1 LLTGTI
7 ASSAWAQTQNEIQ
20 KLLANDGAA
29 GSPFGNSV
37 AVDEDTAVI
46 GVSGDDDNGG
56 NSGSAYVFTRDA
68 GVWTEQQKL
77 VAGDGA
83 AGDMFGVSVAVDGDT
98 AVIGAFFDDDNGIKS
113 GSAYVFT
120 RSGTAWTQQAKLI
133 ASDGAA
139 HDVFGESV
147 AVDGDTAV
155 IGARLD
161 DDNGVAS
168 GSAYVYIRSG
178 TTWAQQAKLAAVD
191 AAALDRFGFSVAVD
205 GDTAVIGAHLDDDNG
220 GASGSAYVFTRSGS
234 AWTQQQKLTASDGAA
249 SDFFGISVAMDGDTA
264 VIGAS
269 GDDDNGAG
277 SGSAYV
283 YIRSGTTWAQQ
294 AKLAASDGTALDRFG
309 ASVAVDADTA
319 VIGAHFDDVR
329 GTDSGSAYVFIRS
342 GTTWAQQAKLA
353 AGDAAPVDR
362 FGFSVA
368 VDGDTAMIGAFVFGL
383 SALIPAPNP
392 NAEYKLNGSF
402 ADELG
407 GPYDIVPNGL
417 GVLGADGYSVTGHG
431 SGLSLS
437 SVLNPSNYSVEMV
450 FSLDGNPDPAD
461 CNFDVAICAH
471 KIMDFKDRT
480 TDDGL
485 YVFSF
490 DGDQT
495 SGGLRFF
502 PLFITG
508 EGVFQFGTLHHLV
521 VTRSGTTDVVTV
533 YVDGIELF
541 SQADPGGVGI
551 FSGWSSIAHFLTG
564 DLFFE
569 DDAPIG
575 FIGQIKI
582 YNTPLSASA
591 VADLVPDTDG
601 DGDPD
606 FRDNC
611 GCVFNPDQLDS
622 TVPPDGFG
630 DACIDPFVTIPPGV
644 HIGECV
650 TIGSGSMIGIGAS
663 IGDNTKIGDDATV
676 GNNSTIGAHSKVED
690 RAGIGEGVSV
700 GDNSKV
706 KKNAKVGDGVTIGD
720 NSDVGKKSTVG
731 DNTIIG
737 DGSKIKGNVT
747 VGDGVLIGDEATI
760 DKGAEVGDGVVMEDR
775 VKVGKNTSIGAN
787 TTVGEESQINS
798 KVKIGVDA
806 TIGAGVT
813 IGGNKA
819 GKGNLNSLI
828 GDRVCIGDGT
838 TIKEETNIGDDTR
851 IGSNVTAEKKA
862 TIGMLVEIGNGE
874 KIKKKTNIADGA
886 KVPLVPVVSC
896 PN

>member
-1 LLTGTI
+1 
-7 ASSAWAQTQNEIQ
+7 
-20 KLLANDGAA
+20 
-29 GSPFGNSV
+29 
-37 AVDEDTAVI
+37 
-46 GVSGDDDNGG
+46 
-56 NSGSAYVFTRDA
+56 
-68 GVWTEQQKL
+68 
-77 VAGDGA
+77 
-83 AGDMFGVSVAVDGDT
+83 VDGDT
-98 AVIGAFFDDDNGIKS
+98 AVIGSFFDDDNGNNS

-147 AVDGDTAV
+147 GVDGNTAV

-168 GSAYVYIRSG
+168 GSAYVFIRSG
-178 TTWAQQAKLAAVD
+178 TTWAQQAKLAAGD
-191 AAALDRFGFSVAVD
+191 AAALDRFGLSVAVD
-205 GDTAVIGAHLDDDNG
+205 ADTAVIGAHLDDDNG

-249 SDFFGISVAMDGDTA
+249 SDFFGISVAIDADTA

-269 GDDDNGAG
+269 GGDDNGAG
-277 SGSAYV
+277 SGSAYAFTR
-283 YIRSGTTWAQQ
+283 IGGMWSEQ
-294 AKLAASDGTALDRFG
+294 AKLTASDGAALDRFG
-309 ASVAVDADTA
+309 FSVAVDADTA
-319 VIGAHFDDVR
+319 VIGARLDDDR
-329 GTDSGSAYVFIRS
+329 GTDSGSAYVFTRS
-342 GTTWAQQAKLA
+342 AGMWSEEAKLT
-353 AGDAAPVDR
+353 AGDAEAFDQ
-362 FGFSVA
+362 FGFSLA
-368 VDGDTAMIGAFVFGL
+368 VDGDTTVIGAFVFDI

-392 NAEYKLNGSF
+392 IAEYKLNDSF

-437 SVLNPSNYSVEMV
+437 SVLDPSNYSVEMV
-450 FSLDGNPDPAD
+450 FSLDGNPNPAD
-461 CNFDVAICAH
+461 CNFEDAICAQ

-485 YVFSF
+485 YVISF

-502 PLFITG
+502 PLFTTG

-521 VTRSGTTDVVTV
+521 VSRSGTTDLVAV

-541 SQADPGGVGI
+541 SQADPDGVGI
-551 FSGWSSIAHFLTG
+551 FSGRSSIAHFLSD

-569 DDAPIG
+569 DDAPVG
-575 FIGQIKI
+575 FIDQIRI

-591 VADLVPDTDG
+591 VVDLVPDTDG

-630 DACIDPFVTIPPGV
+630 DACIDPFVTIPPGA

-650 TIGSGSMIGIGAS
+650 TIGSGSMIGNGAS
-663 IGDNTKIGDDATV
+663 IGDNTNIGDDTTV
-676 GNNSTIGAHSKVED
+676 GNNSTIGADSKVED
-690 RAGIGEGVSV
+690 RAEIGDGVSV

-706 KKNAKVGDGVTIGD
+706 KKDAEVGNGVTIGD
-720 NSDVGKKSTVG
+720 DSEVGKKSTVG

-737 DGSKIKGNVT
+737 DGSKIKDNVA
-747 VGDGVLIGDEATI
+747 VGDGVLVGDEATI

-775 VKVGKNTSIGAN
+775 VKVGKDTSIGAN

-813 IGGNKA
+813 IGGKKA
-819 GKGNLNSLI
+819 KKGKVNSLI
-828 GDRVCIGDGT
+828 GDRVCVGDGT
-838 TIKEETNIGDDTR
+838 TVKEETTIGDDTR
-851 IGSNVTAEKKA
+851 IGSNVTAEKKV

-874 KIKKKTNIADGA
+874 KIKKKTDIADGA